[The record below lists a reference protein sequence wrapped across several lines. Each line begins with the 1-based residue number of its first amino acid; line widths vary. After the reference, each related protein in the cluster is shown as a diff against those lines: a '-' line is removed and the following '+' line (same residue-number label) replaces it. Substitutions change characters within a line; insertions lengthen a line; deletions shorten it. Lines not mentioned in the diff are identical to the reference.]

1 MLVAVRVC
9 STLPEAEVLVSLLNA
24 HDVPAVVFDRN
35 ILSSFPDAYYAMG
48 GFRVMAPEEDLPRA
62 RALMSVEVPPAEPG
76 EEQDGEDDG
85 PPSLGRG
92 LSQLGG
98 VLLGLFS
105 GVPFA
110 PKGRRRG

>member
-48 GFRVMAPEEDLPRA
+48 GFRVMAPEEDLPHVQ
-62 RALMSVEVPPAEPG
+62 ALLAAEAPPADPDDEPDEPRG
-76 EEQDGEDDG
+76 PADGVV
-85 PPSLGRG
+85 RA
-92 LSQLGG
+92 GG
-98 VLLGLFS
+98 FLLGLFADL
-105 GVPFA
+105 PFA
-110 PKGRRRG
+110 PKGRRR

>member
-62 RALMSVEVPPAEPG
+62 QALLAAEAPPPAPGDEP
-76 EEQDGEDDG
+76 DAPDG
-85 PPSLGRG
+85 PTDGAVRAGGFLRG
-92 LSQLGG
+92 LFA
-98 VLLGLFS
+98 GL
-105 GVPFA
+105 PFA
-110 PKGRRRG
+110 PRGRRR